1 MAESLPCLQPPSE
14 LLHIESALGKVVSD
28 VTRAKSLV
36 KDAMAK
42 LFESF
47 ASLRDHLAEERA
59 LYESAVQAITGNGGA
74 DGGLVGV
81 IKEVLGRFVSDIVSI
96 SSASV
101 RILVEVEALRGHAD
115 QVAARGHRIE
125 KIAQTTRVISLDA
138 RIEAQRVGTAG
149 AVFRVVADELKALA
163 NESGELSKAI
173 RTAIALQS
181 ASLAEP
187 HKAASALA
195 ASDLNLA
202 VDSHKRLEET
212 ISRLARV
219 SLTSTQ
225 SLDRIQRDVDAAIQ
239 ALQFEDMLDQL
250 LSSIGR
256 KLTAIQL
263 TIGELAHGT
272 TDGANFERLNSD
284 MDRDDV
290 TQHDVSTGTV
300 ELF

>member
-1 MAESLPCLQPPSE
+1 MHPPSE
-14 LLHIESALGKVVSD
+14 LLHIEAALGKVVAD
-28 VTRAKSLV
+28 VNRAKTLV

-42 LFESF
+42 LFDSF
-47 ASLRDHLAEERA
+47 ESLRDHLAGERT
-59 LYESAVQAITGNGGA
+59 LYESAVQAISGDGGA
-74 DGGLVGV
+74 DAGLVGV

-101 RILVEVEALRGHAD
+101 KILVEVEALRGHAD

-125 KIAQTTRVISLDA
+125 KIAQTTRVISLNA

-149 AVFRVVADELKALA
+149 AVFRVVADEIKSLA

-173 RTAIALQS
+173 RAAIALQS
-181 ASLAEP
+181 ASLAET

-212 ISRLARV
+212 ITRLARV
-219 SLTSTQ
+219 SQTSTQ
-225 SLDRIQRDVDAAIQ
+225 ALDRIQRDVDAAIQ

-250 LSSIGR
+250 LSAIGR
-256 KLTAIQL
+256 KLTSIQL
-263 TIGELAHGT
+263 TIGELA
-272 TDGANFERLNSD
+272 DGKAGGADFDRLNRE
-284 MDRDDV
+284 MDRDAV
-290 TQHDVSTGTV
+290 TQHDVSTGAI